1 MPKTQLPFMFTKC
14 GTCGRA
20 YDSDITAF
28 LSSTGTLGCSIC
40 LESSSATS
48 LKFLSDEIRNQPGV
62 VVGERG
68 YETIAKQL
76 IPLGCHFCETAPE
89 FHYVLRCG
97 HRMCKKCTA
106 KNEVLECQFCNTR
119 GLAEPG
125 SYILAFYCHYFHTA
139 SQLGEGN
146 WKIVAV
152 SKHLPRISSQFET
165 LKSLYFANAEGKS
178 PAARQQSDPESAGPQ
193 EDPPTPAKPESIKV
207 AATEA
212 ATTVSGSSSAVWK
225 GVAWIKKSFGLDGT
239 AAQVAEIQVPVQS
252 PTIPEKAEVPSGIAT
267 AEMEVACDAKKYF
280 PETSELEQ
288 EQNLDA
294 GKSLSESADPENPE
308 ALRAVQLTANDK
320 KDTQVL
326 AEDQQPAKFAP
337 NPSPKTGKGILEDS
351 KDSGAKKDDLKATA
365 VEQEPSKLE
374 LSASEKGSPIAVIVP
389 STPLSPNISRN
400 ERRQRQKLAEDLA
413 DKKHVFPETEKD
425 PTATAPKPS
434 SRVKNSPPETQS
446 RATNSAKISG
456 EAPEETM
463 LKTYEEAKVKTE
475 SAPESPNSERLTSTS
490 EGKSEAKTPV
500 SDRHEKTDE
509 VEQNATDVQ
518 TMDPSQPSAAHEAEG
533 DKVVRNESD
542 TGADSE
548 ATDSGDSSQS
558 SASSEVSESQEVTE
572 TLPEASE
579 NPVLKVVNQPPLE
592 QAQDSANILITKQ
605 QIACEVEEADE
616 ASMEALPQISK
627 FRGGAVTTTDTKTKE
642 EAKMK
647 CEKCHREGEAELFFL
662 CKDCEIIV
670 CALCGMLAHK
680 MHVTR
685 QLAIADLDGLD
696 ETWANELK
704 QFDES
709 LRKAIAVKQE
719 DTKKAMRLIMSSKE
733 DALDCVARQH
743 TSDKFMEVFA
753 RVEEASILFE
763 TCCNDHL
770 AVEENFRAQLLT
782 IKAQLDEISREFTA
796 E

>member
-28 LSSTGTLGCSIC
+28 LSCTGTLGCSIC
-40 LESSSATS
+40 LESSPATS

-62 VVGERG
+62 IQGYSG

-76 IPLGCHFCETAPE
+76 IPLGCHFCETAPV
-89 FHYVLRCG
+89 FQYVLRCG

-106 KNEVLECQFCNTR
+106 KNEVLECLFCNTR

-152 SKHLPRISSQFET
+152 SKNLPRISSQFET
-165 LKSLYFANAEGKS
+165 VKSLYFANAEGES

-239 AAQVAEIQVPVQS
+239 AAQVAETEEPVQS

-308 ALRAVQLTANDK
+308 ALRAVQLTVDDT

-326 AEDQQPAKFAP
+326 AEGQQPAKFAP
-337 NPSPKTGKGILEDS
+337 NPRPKTGKGILEDS
-351 KDSGAKKDDLKATA
+351 KDSGAKKDDLKAKA

-374 LSASEKGSPIAVIVP
+374 LSASEKGSPIAVKVP

-413 DKKHVFPETEKD
+413 DKKQVFPETEKD
-425 PTATAPKPS
+425 PTPTATKPS
-434 SRVKNSPPETQS
+434 SRVKNLPLETEPG
-446 RATNSAKISG
+446 ATNSRKTSVYATEVKISQ
-456 EAPEETM
+456 A
-463 LKTYEEAKVKTE
+463 YEEAEVKTE
-475 SAPESPNSERLTSTS
+475 SAGESSTRCKRLSSIS
-490 EGKSEAKTPV
+490 EGKPDAKIPAPAGQ
-500 SDRHEKTDE
+500 EKED
-509 VEQNATDVQ
+509 
-518 TMDPSQPSAAHEAEG
+518 
-533 DKVVRNESD
+533 
-542 TGADSE
+542 
-548 ATDSGDSSQS
+548 
-558 SASSEVSESQEVTE
+558 ESQAQFTTLKQMMPSKMNPTLTQIL
-572 TLPEASE
+572 TLPISGM
-579 NPVLKVVNQPPLE
+579 LLE
-592 QAQDSANILITKQ
+592 QAQDSANMLITKQ
-605 QIACEVEEADE
+605 QITGEIEEADE
-616 ASMEALPQISK
+616 TSMEALPQDSES
-627 FRGGAVTTTDTKTKE
+627 RREAETTSNTKTKE
-642 EAKMK
+642 EAKIK
-647 CEKCHREGEAELFFL
+647 CDKCDQEDEAEMFFL
-662 CKDCEIIV
+662 CKDCEVIV

-685 QLAIADLDGLD
+685 QLAIADLEGLG
-696 ETWANELK
+696 ETWADDLK
-704 QFDES
+704 QFYES
-709 LRKAIAVKQE
+709 LRKTIAVKQE
-719 DTKKAMRLIMSSKE
+719 NTKKAMRLIMNSKE

-743 TSDKFMEVFA
+743 TSDKLTEVFA
-753 RVEEASILFE
+753 RIEETSILFE

-770 AVEENFRAQLLT
+770 VVEENFRAQLLT
-782 IKAQLDEISREFTA
+782 INAQLAEIFREFPA